1 MIIQQINTTLRT
13 AAPGRIAEEI
23 GEILVETGHT
33 SYIGY
38 GRKLR
43 PSASKLIKIG
53 SGLDQS
59 LHGITTRLF
68 DMHGF
73 GSRFA
78 TLRFIRKV
86 SLINPDLIHL
96 HNLHGYYLNIEVL
109 FNYLKQ
115 IQKPVIWTLHDCW
128 PFTGHCS
135 YFDYVGCDKWKTECN
150 RCPNRMA
157 YPRSWILDNSRKNY
171 LKKKQLFSGLRMLT
185 FVSPSSWMAG
195 LLEHSFLKDYPVKVI
210 HNGVDMNVFRPFEQ
224 REMLKHRLGIAGK
237 KIILGVASIW
247 DRRKGLSDFIKL
259 SSMLTEDQVIV
270 LVGLSNSQINDLPGN
285 VIGIRRTESVNE
297 LAELYSMAD
306 VFVNPTLVDNFPTTN
321 IEALACGTPVI
332 TYRTGGS
339 PEAVDKNTGFIVEKG
354 NVRSLRESISL
365 ALEVGKG
372 VYENL
377 CRKRALENFNKLS
390 KTKEYINLYE
400 SILHNR

>member
-13 AAPGRIAEEI
+13 VAPGRIAEEI
-23 GEILVETGHT
+23 GEILVDTGHT

-53 SGLDQS
+53 SGFDQS

-78 TLRFIRKV
+78 TVRFVKKV

-109 FNYLKQ
+109 FNYLKK

-135 YFDYVGCDKWKTECN
+135 YFDYVGCNKWKSECYS
-150 RCPNRMA
+150 CPNRMA
-157 YPRSWILDNSRKNY
+157 YPRSLVVDNSRVNFI
-171 LKKKQLFSGLRMLT
+171 KKKHLFSGLEKLT
-185 FVSPSSWMAG
+185 FVAPSAWMAG
-195 LLEHSFLKDYPVKVI
+195 LLKQSFLSGYPVEII
-210 HNGVDMNVFRPFEQ
+210 HNGVDVNVFRPSRQ
-224 REMLKHRLGIAGK
+224 REKLKRRYGVSGRNV
-237 KIILGVASIW
+237 ILGVASIW

-259 SSMLTEDQVIV
+259 SSMLSEDQVII
-270 LVGLSNSQINDLPGN
+270 LVGLKKSQIKDLPGN
-285 VIGIRRTESVNE
+285 VIGIRRTESLND

-306 VFVNPTLVDNFPTTN
+306 VFVNPTFVDNFPTTN

-339 PEAVDKNTGFIVEKG
+339 PEAVDDNTGLIVEKG
-354 NVRSLRESISL
+354 DVKRLFESINKTL
-365 ALEVGKG
+365 DVGKG
-372 VYENL
+372 VYEDF
-377 CRKRALENFNKLS
+377 CRKRAVENFNKLS
-390 KTKEYINLYE
+390 KNTEYIRLYE
-400 SILHNR
+400 SVLSN

>member
-23 GEILVETGHT
+23 GEILVEKGHA

-43 PSASKLIKIG
+43 PSASRLIKIG

-59 LHGITTRLF
+59 IHGITTRIF

-73 GSRFA
+73 GSRNA
-78 TLRFIRKV
+78 TSKFIKEV

-96 HNLHGYYLNIEVL
+96 HNLHGYYINIEVL
-109 FNYLKQ
+109 FNYLKL

-135 YFDYVGCDKWKTECN
+135 YFDYVGCDKWMTECN

-157 YPRSWILDNSRKNY
+157 YPRSWVLDNSRKNY
-171 LKKKQLFSGLRMLT
+171 LKKKQLFSGLRKLT
-185 FVSPSSWMAG
+185 FVSPSFWMAG
-195 LLEHSFLKDYPVKVI
+195 LLERSFLKDYPVKII
-210 HNGVDMNVFRPFEQ
+210 HNGVDMNVFRPFEC
-224 REMLKHRLGIAGK
+224 REKLKKRLGINGK
-237 KIILGVASIW
+237 NIILGVASVW
-247 DRRKGLSDFIKL
+247 DRRKGLRDFIKL
-259 SSMLTEDQVIV
+259 SSMLKEDQIII
-270 LVGLSNSQINDLPGN
+270 LVGLSNSQIKDLPGN

-339 PEAVDKNTGFIVEKG
+339 PEAVDDNTGFIVEKG
-354 NVRSLRESISL
+354 DVQSLRESINL
-365 ALEVGKG
+365 VLDTGKG

-377 CRKRALENFNKLS
+377 CRRRAMDNFNKLS
-390 KTKEYINLYE
+390 KTTEYINLYE
-400 SILHNR
+400 SILYNR

>member
-53 SGLDQS
+53 SGFDQS

-78 TLRFIRKV
+78 TVRFVKKV

-109 FNYLKQ
+109 FNYLKK

-135 YFDYVGCDKWKTECN
+135 YFDYVGCNKWKSECYS
-150 RCPNRMA
+150 CPNRMA
-157 YPRSWILDNSRKNY
+157 YPRSLVVDNSRVNFI
-171 LKKKQLFSGLRMLT
+171 KKKHLFSGLEKLT
-185 FVSPSSWMAG
+185 FVAPSAWMAG
-195 LLEHSFLKDYPVKVI
+195 LLKQSFLSDYPVEII
-210 HNGVDMNVFRPFEQ
+210 HNGVDVNVFRPSRQ
-224 REMLKHRLGIAGK
+224 REKLKHRYGVSGRNV
-237 KIILGVASIW
+237 ILGVASIW

-259 SSMLTEDQVIV
+259 SSMLLEDQVII
-270 LVGLSNSQINDLPGN
+270 LVGLKKSQIKDLPGN
-285 VIGIRRTESVNE
+285 VIGIRRTESVND

-306 VFVNPTLVDNFPTTN
+306 VFVNPTFVDNFPTTN

-339 PEAVDKNTGFIVEKG
+339 PEAVDDNTGLIVEKG
-354 NVRSLRESISL
+354 DVKRLFESINKTL
-365 ALEVGKG
+365 DVGKG
-372 VYENL
+372 VYEDF
-377 CRKRALENFNKLS
+377 CRKRAVENFNKLS
-390 KTKEYINLYE
+390 KNTEYIRLYE
-400 SILHNR
+400 SVLSN

>member
-23 GEILVETGHT
+23 GEILVDTGHT

-53 SGLDQS
+53 SGFDQS

-78 TLRFIRKV
+78 TVRFVKKV

-109 FNYLKQ
+109 FNYLKK

-135 YFDYVGCDKWKTECN
+135 YFDYVGCNKWKSECYS
-150 RCPNRMA
+150 CPNRMA
-157 YPRSWILDNSRKNY
+157 YPRSLVVDNSRVNFI
-171 LKKKQLFSGLRMLT
+171 KKKHLFSGLEKLT
-185 FVSPSSWMAG
+185 FVAPSAWMAG
-195 LLEHSFLKDYPVKVI
+195 LLKQSFLSGYPVEII
-210 HNGVDMNVFRPFEQ
+210 HNGVDVNVFRPSRQ
-224 REMLKHRLGIAGK
+224 REKLKRRYGVSGRNV
-237 KIILGVASIW
+237 ILGVASIW

-259 SSMLTEDQVIV
+259 SSMLSEDQVII
-270 LVGLSNSQINDLPGN
+270 LVGLKKSQIKDLPGN
-285 VIGIRRTESVNE
+285 VIGIRRTESLND

-306 VFVNPTLVDNFPTTN
+306 VFVNPTFVDNFPTTN

-339 PEAVDKNTGFIVEKG
+339 PEAVDDNTGLIVEKG
-354 NVRSLRESISL
+354 DVKRLFESINKTL
-365 ALEVGKG
+365 DVGKG
-372 VYENL
+372 VYEDF
-377 CRKRALENFNKLS
+377 CRKRAVENFNKLS
-390 KTKEYINLYE
+390 KNTEYIRLYE
-400 SILHNR
+400 SVLSN